1 MVTVNALPATPTAS
15 ANAQY
20 CDGALVNDVTV
31 SGAGGTYTW
40 YSDAALTTMFATG
53 DTVSPSITAPGVET
67 LYVVETNANNCTSAT
82 ADNVTITIDTL
93 PNVMIAAL
101 ADICENGGTV
111 QLTGGMPMGGT
122 WSADSGLTSGGV
134 IDPVAIGGANTYNVV
149 YTYTD
154 GNGCTEDDTTSITV
168 NPEPVVTF
176 AAISSLCIDGGTF
189 AVTGGSPAGGM
200 YVGNGVDT
208 LGNFDPTVAGAGTT
222 TLTYNYTDA
231 NNCSSSNTS
240 SVTVFALPNAGAGVD
255 QTICFGDS
263 VTLTATGGTTYSW
276 SNGAGNASQSVSPA
290 TTTNYGVLV
299 TDVNGCTNTD
309 SVMVNVNQ
317 LPTVSIGS
325 INSVCDGAAPVAL
338 LTGTPANGTYSGTGV
353 GGGVF
358 NPSVGAGSYVIT
370 YSFTDG
376 NNCSNSAT
384 TTLVVDTLPTVTFA
398 TPANICDGSAA
409 TNLTGGLPAGGT
421 YSGTGVTGSQ
431 FDPVTAGGAG
441 TYNLSYSFT
450 DGNGC
455 ANSVT
460 STITVDTLPTITWTA
475 FNDICDNA
483 PAITLSEAAP
493 AGGSYSGTG
502 VAGGQFDPA
511 ATGGAGNYTITYN
524 YTDGNGCSS
533 SDDQSITVNP
543 SPVVDLGGDTTLCNN
558 IPTVTLDAGSGA
570 SYVWSLDGLTLSNT
584 TQTINVDGA
593 TGSGTYTVVVTNAFG
608 CEGEDEVVVD
618 FTEICASVNT
628 TFADN
633 VSVTYYPNPTTGML
647 NVDITGLV
655 GEDITLTVTNM
666 HGQQVFNTFIENAPS
681 NLRDVIDISTEASGV
696 YFIKLTSG
704 DKSFVERISLR

>member
-1 MVTVNALPATPTAS
+1 MSTPLPTPS
-15 ANAQY
+15 
-20 CDGALVNDVTV
+20 
-31 SGAGGTYTW
+31 
-40 YSDAALTTMFATG
+40 LTCNQ
-53 DTVSPSITAPGVET
+53 S
-67 LYVVETNANNCTSAT
+67 N
-82 ADNVTITIDTL
+82 
-93 PNVMIAAL
+93 
-101 ADICENGGTV
+101 
-111 QLTGGMPMGGT
+111 LTFEFVG
-122 WSADSGLTSGGV
+122 
-134 IDPVAIGGANTYNVV
+134 
-149 YTYTD
+149 
-154 GNGCTEDDTTSITV
+154 
-168 NPEPVVTF
+168 
-176 AAISSLCIDGGTF
+176 SSL
-189 AVTGGSPAGGM
+189 
-200 YVGNGVDT
+200 
-208 LGNFDPTVAGAGTT
+208 
-222 TLTYNYTDA
+222 
-231 NNCSSSNTS
+231 
-240 SVTVFALPNAGAGVD
+240 
-255 QTICFGDS
+255 
-263 VTLTATGGTTYSW
+263 
-276 SNGAGNASQSVSPA
+276 
-290 TTTNYGVLV
+290 
-299 TDVNGCTNTD
+299 
-309 SVMVNVNQ
+309 
-317 LPTVSIGS
+317 
-325 INSVCDGAAPVAL
+325 
-338 LTGTPANGTYSGTGV
+338 
-353 GGGVF
+353 
-358 NPSVGAGSYVIT
+358 
-370 YSFTDG
+370 
-376 NNCSNSAT
+376 
-384 TTLVVDTLPTVTFA
+384 VDTLPTVTFA

-647 NVDITGLV
+647 NVDITGLF